1 MYTVCICTVCRYICI
16 YIMSMPANSCIVL
29 HMSQHVAL
37 PSHFSYACC
46 LGSQGALDAAQ
57 GYLRTTRI
65 ATWRKNNY
73 LPCIN
78 FVCDLWEGSGV
89 CLWGVPGISY
99 LLGWPLP
106 LPDRY
111 IYIYKYTYIYILCIC
126 CLHGCIYIYMYIFMY
141 VLYIYIYIDRHLL
154 VILYVYIYIQHII
167 VSVPQSQ

>member
-1 MYTVCICTVCRYICI
+1 MYRDNIYNIAVNIYIYNIYIYIYIYQHIYEYKSHIGIFSFVCI
-16 YIMSMPANSCIVL
+16 YIYILSMPANSCIVL

-111 IYIYKYTYIYILCIC
+111 IYNFNFPEVN
-126 CLHGCIYIYMYIFMY
+126 HGFM
-141 VLYIYIYIDRHLL
+141 V
-154 VILYVYIYIQHII
+154 VA
-167 VSVPQSQ
+167 